1 MGQEWREHERKML
14 KMGPVRKVRGSQ
26 KFPITFSSDLINL
39 LEWVTELR

>member
-26 KFPITFSSDLINL
+26 RQDL
-39 LEWVTELR
+39 ELSFGC